1 MLVCPPWRSHLFGC
15 CAVALLVVAFGAAT
29 APAEPTVARRW
40 NEALL
45 DAIRLDYP
53 APTVHSRNLFHL
65 SAAMWDAWAAYDP
78 VARGVFADEWVAAVD
93 VEAARRKAISFA
105 AYRILVHRFVEPKAS
120 FGAAAASPIIFGGLM
135 AELGYD
141 PAFTATEG
149 GVDPAAELGNRIA
162 AAILAHGATDGANE
176 DDPSA
181 PYSDDSYEP
190 VNPVMQVDLPVVTQP
205 DMVGGTA
212 PPLTDPNRWQPLSLA
227 FLILQ
232 NGIIVGEAEQVF
244 LGSRWG
250 QVTPFALVRA
260 SENDIYDDP
269 GPPPYL
275 GCPGAMPPCEGDTDF
290 KESVVQVV
298 RFSSWLDPDDGA
310 VVDISPGAIGNNALG
325 THDGTGH
332 PVNPETGM
340 PYPPNLVKRADWGR
354 VLAEFWADGPD
365 SETPPGHWNTLAN
378 YVTDHPLLEKRF
390 RGEGEVLDDLEWDVK
405 LYLALNGAVFDA
417 AVAAWDA
424 KRKYDYVRPI
434 TMIRYMGSRGQSSD
448 PTGESFHPEGLP
460 LVPNLIEVVTEET
473 AAAGGRHANVLHRD
487 QLGEVLEEP
496 PVGQV
501 VIRTW
506 PGQPG
511 DPLFEYSGV
520 TWIRAVEWL
529 PYQRETFV
537 TPPFAGYT
545 SGHSTFSRAAAEVL
559 ARFTGSEFFP
569 GGLGTFTAPQDTFLE
584 FEIGPTSAVEL
595 QWATYYDAADEAGI
609 SRLWGGI
616 HVPADDFGG
625 RIMGS
630 QVGIDAFNRAESFF
644 VPEPGPLSRRAAVL
658 LALAVVARWRRG
670 KPGRHHGAPIP
681 QTCMGTRCAWRPRDD
696 SNIRHPV

>member
-1 MLVCPPWRSHLFGC
+1 VRVRPPWLLGC
-15 CAVALLVVAFGAAT
+15 CAVPLVLAVFAPVTAA
-29 APAEPTVARRW
+29 AQEADPEPTVARRW

-78 VARGVFADEWVAAVD
+78 IARGVFVDESVTAVD

-120 FGAAAASPIIFGGLM
+120 PGAAAASPGLFGGLM
-135 AELGYD
+135 GQLGCD

-162 AAILAHGATDGANE
+162 VAILAHGASDGANE

-181 PYSDDSYEP
+181 PYSDDSYQP
-190 VNPVMQVDLPVVTQP
+190 VNPVMQVDLPGVTQSE
-205 DMVGGTA
+205 MVGGEA
-212 PPLTDPNRWQPLSLA
+212 PPLTDPNRWQPLSLE

-232 NGIIVGEAEQVF
+232 NGIIVGVSEQVF

-260 SENDIYDDP
+260 SEDDIYDDP

-275 GCPGAMPPCEGDTDF
+275 GCPGDTPPCAGDTVF
-290 KESVVQVV
+290 KESIVQVI
-298 RFSSWLDPDDGA
+298 RYSGWLDPDDGA
-310 VVDISPGAIGNNALG
+310 VVDISPGSIGNNALG
-325 THDGTGH
+325 THDGTGY
-332 PVNPETGM
+332 PVNPATGM

-354 VLAEFWADGPD
+354 VLSEFWADGPD

-417 AVAAWDA
+417 AVGAWDA

-434 TMIRYMGSRGQSSD
+434 TMIRYMGGLGQSSD
-448 PTGESFHPEGLP
+448 PMGGSYHPEGLP
-460 LVPNLIEVVTEET
+460 LVPDLVELVTEET
-473 AAAGGRHANVLHRD
+473 AAPSGRHADVLHRD
-487 QLGEVLEEP
+487 ATGEVLEEP

-506 PGQPG
+506 PGQPA
-511 DPLFEYSGV
+511 DPLYEYSGV

-529 PYQRETFV
+529 PYQRESFV
-537 TPPFAGYT
+537 TPPFASYT
-545 SGHSTFSRAAAEVL
+545 SGHSSFSRAAAEVL
-559 ARFTGSEFFP
+559 SRFTGSEFFP

-584 FEIGPTSAVEL
+584 FEIGPTSPVEL

-630 QVGIDAFNRAESFF
+630 QVGIDAFDRADSFF
-644 VPEPGPLSRRAAVL
+644 VPEPGPAGCGAAVL
-658 LALAVVARWRRG
+658 ATLAGVARQRR
-670 KPGRHHGAPIP
+670 KGRSVEAG
-681 QTCMGTRCAWRPRDD
+681 QRR
-696 SNIRHPV
+696 